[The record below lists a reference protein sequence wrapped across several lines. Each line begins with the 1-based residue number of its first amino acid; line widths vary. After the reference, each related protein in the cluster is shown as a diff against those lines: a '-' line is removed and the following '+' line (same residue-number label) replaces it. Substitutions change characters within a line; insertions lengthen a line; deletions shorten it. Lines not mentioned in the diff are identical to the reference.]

1 MAEAFMR
8 SLDRKLDV
16 RSAGTQ
22 PAMDVHP
29 LAKAVMNEIDI
40 PLDDHYP
47 KSIEQFINQPFD
59 YVITVCDHAR
69 ETCPVF
75 TGQVKHRLHFGFED
89 PAAFSGTTEEQ
100 LQEFRRI
107 RDKIREVFQSFYT
120 QLTGATG

>member
-1 MAEAFMR
+1 MR